1 MISYICKKIFSF
13 GTPYIKVKS
22 HFLINK
28 QLFYHLPTTTAINN
42 YTKLIIG
49 IKNRFYIGIFF
60 FKFIIMKKFL
70 YKVYGY
76 FPLEFSLV
84 AMITLTFIGNEEKN
98 SLILLFDIIEVGIC
112 IKLLLE
118 V

>member
-1 MISYICKKIFSF
+1 MIFYICKKIFSF

-28 QLFYHLPTTTAINN
+28 QLFYHLLTATAINN

-49 IKNRFYIGIFF
+49 IKNRFCIGIF

-70 YKVYGY
+70 YKVYGD

-84 AMITLTFIGNEEKN
+84 AMTTLTSVGNEEK
-98 SLILLFDIIEVGIC
+98 IH
-112 IKLLLE
+112 
-118 V
+118 